1 MSVIRLKFVQAFRDV
16 RGKRR
21 HYYRRGGQRVP
32 LPGLPGSEE
41 FMAAYAA
48 AVARSSPVEI
58 GAGRTMP
65 GTIAALVAAY
75 YGSAKF
81 KHEIKDNTRRTRRA
95 VLERFR
101 EQYGDRPAAPL
112 DAEGVRRVLAKIEKP
127 HARANWLKGIRALM
141 EFAIDVGLRRDDPT
155 LGIKV
160 KTPKT
165 DGFKSWEEDDI
176 AAFRAKHPIGT
187 RARLA
192 LELLLGTG
200 QRLGDVI
207 RMGHQHIRAG
217 VVHVRQNKTGAV
229 LNIPVGSDLAAAL
242 AGTPREHLTFLTT
255 EKGEPF
261 TAGGFGGWFRTVCDE
276 AGLTGLSAH
285 GLRKATCR
293 RLAEAGCTEKEIA
306 SISGH
311 ASLNEVARYTKAAS
325 QTLLAAAAMGK
336 LQPPTAIRRTNR
348 DRRA

>member
-1 MSVIRLKFVQAFRDV
+1 MPPRSPAAP
-16 RGKRR
+16 RR
-21 HYYRRGGQRVP
+21 
-32 LPGLPGSEE
+32 
-41 FMAAYAA
+41 
-48 AVARSSPVEI
+48 I
-58 GAGRTMP
+58 GASRTAP

-75 YGSAKF
+75 YDSAEF
-81 KHEIKDNTRRTRRA
+81 KHEIADNTRRTRRA
-95 VLERFR
+95 CIERFR
-101 EQYGDRPAAPL
+101 EQYG
-112 DAEGVRRVLAKIEKP
+112 EGRVATLKTEHVRAILAKIEKP
-127 HARANWLKGIRALM
+127 HARRNWLKGIRAVM
-141 EFAIDVGLRRDDPT
+141 GYAVSIGMRPDDPT
-155 LGIKV
+155 LAIKV

-165 DGFKSWEEDDI
+165 DGFKSWEEDNI
-176 AAFRAKHPIGT
+176 AAFRAKHAIGT

-207 RMGHQHIRAG
+207 RMGRQHIRSG
-217 VVHVRQNKTGAV
+217 VLHVRQNKTGAA

-306 SISGH
+306 AISGH

-325 QTLLAAAAMGK
+325 QTLLAGAAMGK
-336 LQPPTAIRRTNR
+336 LGGRRK
-348 DRRA
+348 